1 MMSEQSWA
9 DYRLEAF
16 GEPYMVWHDGPDFN
30 QFRANAQ
37 ADPTTAVRVLLEGL
51 AEGDGL
57 AAQAIVE
64 AGFAEDLRADLIP
77 ALRAAI
83 DRTNSSF
90 RVRVA
95 ESLTRLTGVQQWSSA
110 IVDVL
115 VGGPFWGDRVDAAM
129 ALGHYAPTIELVA
142 ALVRGMQDDEYLV
155 RYHCANSLLRYGG
168 STADVSDD
176 KELFAQIANESTPET
191 RMLAASGLAGAAAAV
206 MRASEVA
213 SQR

>member
-1 MMSEQSWA
+1 MSEQSWA
-9 DYRLEAF
+9 AYRLEAF

-30 QFRANAQ
+30 VFRSNAQ

-64 AGFAEDLRADLIP
+64 AGFADELRERLIA
-77 ALRAAI
+77 ALKSAV

-95 ESLTRLTGVQQWSSA
+95 ESLTRLTGDQHWSSA

-129 ALGHYAPTIELVA
+129 ALGRYTPTIELIA
-142 ALVRGMQDDEYLV
+142 ALMRGMRDEDYLV

-191 RMLAASGLAGAAAAV
+191 RMLAAARLAGTAAVV
-206 MRASEVA
+206 MRAAVDGKT
-213 SQR
+213 